1 MDLMVR
7 SKVIRIGNS
16 RGVRIP
22 KALLEQAG
30 LSGEVE
36 MVVEGKRLIIR
47 PASSPRQGWE
57 THFAAMAEAGDDRIL
72 DEAAPIRWDEEDWV
86 W

>member
-1 MDLMVR
+1 MVVR

-22 KALLEQAG
+22 RTLLEQAG
-30 LSGEVE
+30 LEGD
-36 MVVEGKRLIIR
+36 VVMIVRGDQLIIQSAR
-47 PASSPRQGWE
+47 ANRQGWDE
-57 THFAAMAEAGDDRIL
+57 QFARMAGESDDQLL
-72 DEAAPIRWDEEDWV
+72 DEMTPTRWDEEEWT